1 MDCCHFL
8 LPCDNIRIELRPESW
23 KAAEKQNRAKENA
36 SSRILWGKTMKIKTK
51 EMPYERVLAM
61 GPYVHQK
68 PMKQLMILRWLVKWL
83 SFFDL
88 MRVNFQFKQIG
99 MEKLE
104 PDQPCLILM
113 NHSSFIDLKIVG
125 KIFGK
130 RPYQIVCT
138 LDGFVGKKWLMRLLG
153 CIPTKKFITDTTL
166 VRDMMYVVKKLGS
179 SIVMYP
185 EASYSFD
192 GTATPLPE
200 SMGKCLKL
208 LGVPVVMVRT
218 FGAFSRDPLYNGL
231 QLRKVKVSAEVE
243 YLLSAED
250 IKEKSADE
258 LNRILTEQFTF
269 DHFRWQQENQIR
281 IREKFRADGLNRVL
295 YKCPSC
301 HEEGRM
307 VGKGIH
313 ITCQNCGKE
322 YELTELGSIQAV
334 DGVTEI
340 PHIPDW
346 YRWQRECVRQE
357 IVDGTYKLD
366 VPVDIYMLVNTKCV
380 YKVGEGQLVHTKEGF
395 HLTGCNGQLDYH
407 QAPGLSYSLYSDF
420 FWYEIGDMVCIGDS
434 ERQYYCFPKVPGDIV
449 AKTRLATEE
458 LYKLTK
464 PVRKCKKI
472 E

>member
-8 LPCDNIRIELRPESW
+8 LPYDNIRIELRPESW

-258 LNRILTEQFTF
+258 LNR
-269 DHFRWQQENQIR
+269 
-281 IREKFRADGLNRVL
+281 VL
-295 YKCPSC
+295 YKCPGC

-334 DGVTEI
+334 DRVTEI

>member
-8 LPCDNIRIELRPESW
+8 LPYDNIRIELRPESW

-395 HLTGCNGQLDYH
+395 HLTGCNG
-407 QAPGLSYSLYSDF
+407 
-420 FWYEIGDMVCIGDS
+420 
-434 ERQYYCFPKVPGDIV
+434 
-449 AKTRLATEE
+449 
-458 LYKLTK
+458 
-464 PVRKCKKI
+464 
-472 E
+472 